1 MEIELKLAVSPADLQ
16 RVMQKPVLDHFSF
29 ARPTTEQLHARFFD
43 TADCRLQEQ
52 GLSLRVRSKSGGW
65 VQTLKRDGKPGGAFE
80 RDEWEM
86 AVPGPE
92 PDLAALLGDA
102 GLPGA
107 VARLLKRLRHDGALQ
122 EKFAVRVQRE
132 TWQLRMADAQV
143 EMVLDDGA
151 VTCGG
156 ASAPV
161 SEIEFELHS
170 GDKAALY
177 ALAAE
182 LAGYISVHVSSE
194 SKSARGYALCKGR
207 PEAPHKAGTI
217 ALSRRLNVEAG
228 VQAILA
234 SCLQHAGANVRG
246 VLETDDPEYLHQ
258 VRVGLRRF
266 RSALKLFEPLVA
278 LPEPLAAELSW
289 LGEVLGGA
297 RDHDVLAL
305 TTLPAL
311 AADVDGAGQEQLR
324 PLLERAV
331 AAAAEHRS
339 VLREAM
345 HSPRYGQCMLALH
358 EWVDCARWRQAA
370 SDEQKAALR
379 KPLIKFARKAVEEGH
394 ARIRKRGRGLHRHD
408 ATALHR
414 LRIACKRNRYAVEFF
429 RDLARDKPAARYI
442 KALSA
447 LQDTLGQRNDMSVA
461 LTLLPALGGDAAALA
476 APTAF
481 AMGYLSCGAN
491 AGLHGVRKPWRQ
503 FSRLSPD
510 KLI

>member
-16 RVMQKPVLDHFSF
+16 GLMRKPVLDHF
-29 ARPTTEQLHARFFD
+29 ALAKPTTEQLDARYFD
-43 TADCRLQEQ
+43 TADCRLHQA
-52 GLSLRVRSKSGGW
+52 GLALRVRSKSGGW

-92 PDLAALLGDA
+92 PDLAALQG
-102 GLPGA
+102 GGVLPA
-107 VARLLKRLRHDGALQ
+107 KVARLLESLRRDGPLQ
-122 EKFAVRVQRE
+122 EKFTVRVQRE

-151 VTCGG
+151 ITCGD

-161 SEIEFELHS
+161 SEIEFELRS

-182 LAGYISVHVSSE
+182 LAAHVTLHVSSE
-194 SKSARGYALCKGR
+194 SKSARGYALCEGR
-207 PEAPHKAGTI
+207 QEAPRKAGTI
-217 ALSRRLNVEAG
+217 ALGRGMSVGAG
-228 VQAILA
+228 MGAILA
-234 SCLQHAGANVRG
+234 GCLQHAGANVRG

-266 RSALKLFEPLVA
+266 RSALKLFESLAA

-289 LGEVLGGA
+289 LGEALGSA

-305 TTLPAL
+305 DTLPAM
-311 AADVDGAGQEQLR
+311 AADLGEAGQTQLQ
-324 PLLERAV
+324 PLLERAT
-331 AAAAEHRS
+331 AAAAEHRAA
-339 VLREAM
+339 LRRTLQ
-345 HSPRYGQCMLALH
+345 SPRYGQCMLALH

-370 SDEQKAALR
+370 SSEQKAALR
-379 KPLIKFARKAVEEGH
+379 KPLAKFARQSVEQGH

-408 ATALHR
+408 AAALHR

-429 RDLARDKPAARYI
+429 RDLARARAAGRYI
-442 KALSA
+442 KALSS

-461 LTLLPALGGDAAALA
+461 LTLLPALAEDASLA
-476 APTAF
+476 EPRAF
-481 AMGYLSCGAN
+481 AMGYLACAAN

-503 FSRLSPD
+503 FSKLSPD